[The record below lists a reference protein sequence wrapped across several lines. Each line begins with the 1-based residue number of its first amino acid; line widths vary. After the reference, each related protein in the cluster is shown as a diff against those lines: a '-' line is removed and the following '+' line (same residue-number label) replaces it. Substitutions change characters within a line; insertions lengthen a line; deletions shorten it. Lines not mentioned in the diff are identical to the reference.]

1 LSLAIPPFKEEIA
14 MKKIMIIITITGFLS
29 GFALADP
36 GIPAVSETQGIDI
49 STTVYAIGNFASSS
63 DMQWSITNDADG
75 LSEIPPL
82 NVIFATAYQSTY
94 SEETSSNGNGLIHY
108 DKELD
113 VETSDQISGQSNLEA
128 TKEIAFVGIDG
139 ARITS
144 SENIFV
150 DGTATRYL
158 ADQVLLCPFA
168 TFDTTIIPS
177 YCNSAEA
184 GSLVD
189 MSVANVRTTTNDR
202 FIMPAGD
209 YPMEL
214 NHDIRV
220 TEFTPGMPS
229 YGIASTNMEVLIQ
242 EGSDYHLTFDEGRII
257 VLFPDVLSE
266 RIEFSEET
274 DVNGDINN
282 FEKLMHYESSMRR

>member
-1 LSLAIPPFKEEIA
+1 
-14 MKKIMIIITITGFLS
+14 MKKIIILIIAFAFLS

-36 GIPAVSETQGIDI
+36 GIPGVPETQGIDI

-63 DMQWSITNDADG
+63 DLQWMITNDTGG
-75 LSEIPPL
+75 LSGIPPL
-82 NVIFATAYQSTY
+82 DVVFATAYQSTY
-94 SEETSSNGNGLIHY
+94 SEDTSSNGNGLVYY

-113 VETSDQISGQSNLEA
+113 VETSDQISGQYNIEA

-144 SENIFV
+144 ADNIFV

-158 ADQVLLCPFA
+158 TDQVILCPFA
-168 TFDTTIIPS
+168 AYTTTVIPS

-184 GSLVD
+184 GSLID
-189 MSVANVRTTTNDR
+189 MTVASVRTTSTDR
-202 FIMPAGD
+202 FVMPSGD
-209 YPMEL
+209 YPVEL
-214 NHDIRV
+214 NHDILV
-220 TEFTPGMPS
+220 TEFATDMPS
-229 YGIASTNMEVLIQ
+229 QGIASANIDVLIL
-242 EGSDYHLTFDEGRII
+242 EGSGYFKTFDMGLII
-257 VLFPDVLSE
+257 LLYPDVASE

-274 DVNGDINN
+274 DVNGDVSN